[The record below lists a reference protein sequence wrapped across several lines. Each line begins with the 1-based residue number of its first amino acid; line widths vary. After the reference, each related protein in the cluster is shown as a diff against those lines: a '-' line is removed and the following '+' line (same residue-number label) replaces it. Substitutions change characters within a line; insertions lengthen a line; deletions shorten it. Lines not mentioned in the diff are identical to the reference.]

1 MRPRTPGSDRFAERV
16 NQAVIRLDN
25 SEPLSL
31 VEAGTTGGSIY
42 SDRRR
47 HPSATVSYM
56 RGMMSE
62 FGITRLARVTG
73 LDHVGVPVW
82 SAIRP
87 NAKTL
92 AQSQGKGID
101 DPSAQ
106 ASALMEAVE
115 IATAERADLP
125 ARRATRR
132 QLTSEGVV
140 VDSIDVLL
148 RKGGRRIADD
158 EAVAWLSGS
167 DLLSGQSVLVPYE
180 AVTFSDASSPT
191 RYWQTSDGL
200 ASGNTIWEA
209 MLHGLCE
216 RIERDAMAL
225 WLLRD
230 DDDVAARC
238 VDPAS
243 FDDGELNR
251 LCATIAKA
259 DLQLRLFD
267 ATCDTDTPVFGAFL
281 SPPADDREETWRHFD
296 LSSGWGCHP
305 VAIRAALRAVTEAA
319 QTRLTT
325 ISAARDD
332 FDPRRYREV
341 LDPSLL
347 VYPRAS
353 PKRHSR
359 FGGMASFDRS
369 EFLLQLLDRLK
380 AAGIDSVIVVPLERG
395 DRGFAVCRVLVPGLE
410 NPSGDRERQFGPR
423 AFAFAEA
430 NL

>member
-191 RYWQTSDGL
+191 RYWQTYDGL

-230 DDDVAARC
+230 DDDVAAR
-238 VDPAS
+238 AYGLS
-243 FDDGELNR
+243 LNR
-251 LCATIAKA
+251 YKALAFIFGGFAAGVSGGIAAHLYSYINHETFNTQQSILALTIVILGGLGNVAGA
-259 DLQLRLFD
+259 IVGSVALVGL
-267 ATCDTDTPVFGAFL
+267 PEVF
-281 SPPADDREETWRHFD
+281 R
-296 LSSGWGCHP
+296 
-305 VAIRAALRAVTEAA
+305 IAAE
-319 QTRLTT
+319 
-325 ISAARDD
+325 
-332 FDPRRYREV
+332 YRILIYGIV
-341 LDPSLL
+341 LLLL
-347 VYPRAS
+347 V
-353 PKRHSR
+353 R
-359 FGGMASFDRS
+359 FRPQG
-369 EFLLQLLDRLK
+369 LL
-380 AAGIDSVIVVPLERG
+380 GTI
-395 DRGFAVCRVLVPGLE
+395 
-410 NPSGDRERQFGPR
+410 
-423 AFAFAEA
+423 
-430 NL
+430 